1 MRINSISGRNY
12 LTVENLAALER
23 KDLKTTQ
30 QKSIIP
36 KRNKCSFTYLVE
48 VHCAHLQVRKN
59 LKETMQKN

>member
-30 QKSIIP
+30 QKKHNS
-36 KRNKCSFTYLVE
+36 
-48 VHCAHLQVRKN
+48 
-59 LKETMQKN
+59 KEK